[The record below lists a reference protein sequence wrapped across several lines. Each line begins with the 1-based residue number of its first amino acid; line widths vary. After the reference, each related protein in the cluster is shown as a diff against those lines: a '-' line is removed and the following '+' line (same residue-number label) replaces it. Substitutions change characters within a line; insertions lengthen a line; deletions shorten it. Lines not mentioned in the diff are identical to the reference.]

1 MALDFSRGLGSERA
15 YHRVPLPQL
24 DPDANGGVR
33 QLATNLHRGKITS
46 AEDLRTIVEDM
57 TTKKGAE
64 KVKRLTSSVPF
75 FYFKPRLIFGGITIH
90 AWIPNKVV
98 YTSCPPPTS

>member
-33 QLATNLHRGKITS
+33 QRVTNFHRGKITT

-57 TTKKGAE
+57 TTKKGTE
-64 KVKRLTSSVPF
+64 EVKRLTSYVPF
-75 FYFKPRLIFGGITIH
+75 FYVKPRPISGGITIH
-90 AWIPNKVV
+90 AWIPN
-98 YTSCPPPTS
+98 